1 MKQQTWY
8 QFQSKAELGTAQ
20 MNEAGLSESF
30 LDLLVPIQVYSKKIF
45 PNTEKSISLSCSY
58 NSKNGNLKDIQMKQY
73 NYKMYTKLLN
83 SIENPFKSS

>member
-8 QFQSKAELGTAQ
+8 LFQIEAELGTAQ

-30 LDLLVPIQVYSKKIF
+30 LDLLVPLQVYSKKILG
-45 PNTEKSISLSCSY
+45 NTEKSISLSCSC